1 MSFMKAGSARTG
13 FARTRAG
20 VVALVTAGGLLEGA
34 SAWAAHPLIT
44 DDTGTQGAGYW
55 QLEVNTDQTS
65 SRADG
70 TTARAGQLNAT
81 LTHGLTNDLDV
92 ALTLPLLRLRPAG
105 GPNASGV
112 GDAAVQAKWRLLGP
126 ADGADGG
133 SLALKP
139 MLLLPTGDDGR
150 GLGTGRAGA
159 SLNLLAAWQAGQVT
173 VLGNLGA
180 SYNGNRAGDRNALW
194 NASAAVLVTPMPA
207 LTLALD
213 VGASRNPQHGSGA
226 TLRYGLLGAIWHLD
240 DKTDL
245 DLGWRRNL
253 GGGQT
258 ANTWGVG
265 LTLRW

>member
-1 MSFMKAGSARTG
+1 MKAGSARTG
-13 FARTRAG
+13 FAQARA
-20 VVALVTAGGLLEGA
+20 VMAAVATACGLLAGA

-44 DDTGTQGAGYW
+44 DDTGTQGTGHW
-55 QLEVNTDQTS
+55 QLEINTDQTR

-70 TTARAGQLNAT
+70 ATSRAGQLNTT
-81 LTHGLTNDLDV
+81 LTHGLTDDLDV

-105 GPNASGV
+105 GPNTSGV

-126 ADGADGG
+126 EGGEDGG

-173 VLGNLGA
+173 ALGNLGA
-180 SYNGNRAGDRNALW
+180 SYNGNRAGDRTALW
-194 NASAAVLVTPMPA
+194 NASAAVLVTPLPA

-213 VGASRNPQHGSGA
+213 VGASRNPQHGTGA
-226 TLRYGLLGAIWHLD
+226 TLRYGLLGAIWHVD